1 MIKKRFLK
9 TIQGVC
15 LGVTLSLFGAFGV
28 FAEPLGL
35 STIDGQIITSRM
47 GGFQAQ
53 VPASYQVDRMGGGW
67 EISRQLVAQMK
78 TSDQMQID
86 FAASM
91 VNETDKTYI
100 VNMGFVMP
108 ADDGTGIPFSVETLK
123 AEMIQSGLDETMTQ
137 SGMITLGTK
146 EYEYLKV
153 NYGKLMADSMKDYMN
168 TAELTEGQKA
178 TVQNY
183 ISQMEKML
191 VNDFYIRQ
199 EGDRI
204 YVICQ
209 TYSADQ
215 AAEAAAFLDCLQ
227 PYSGIEGWEYS
238 EDGGW
243 KYRLADGSFAKDCW
257 KQDEFGLTYRLDGEG
272 KILYSSWIKEADGW
286 KYVDEY
292 GHMVTS
298 VTKTIDG
305 VEYTFGAD
313 GYMKEGSERAAA
325 EFTLGTLEGNHY
337 RNEWADLELTFPE
350 AATVLKGDGSS
361 RTYALVGGEHVDVDD
376 PELSYRVTLDFID
389 AEAELDRYMEA
400 LREYESTGGYQVD
413 RFETVELGGHTWRS
427 CLSSTRFSDGTS
439 HHSDWYVRQIE
450 GRFVIL
456 HFDYYEELK
465 SQADQVYQSIRA
477 AGR

>member
-1 MIKKRFLK
+1 MIKKGFLK
-9 TIQGVC
+9 TMQGIC
-15 LGVTLSLFGAFGV
+15 LGVSLSLLGAFGGC
-28 FAEPLGL
+28 AEPLGL
-35 STIDGQIITSRM
+35 STIEGQTITSRM

-53 VPASYQVDRMGGGW
+53 VPAAYQVDRMGGSW
-67 EISRQLVAQMK
+67 ELSRQLVARMK
-78 TSDQMQID
+78 TSDQIQID

-100 VNMGFVMP
+100 VNMGLVMP

-123 AEMIQSGLDETMTQ
+123 SEMLRSGLDETAAQ
-137 SGMITLGTK
+137 SGTITLGTK

-153 NYGKLMADSMKDYMN
+153 NYGRLMADSMRDDMN
-168 TAELTEGQKA
+168 TEELTQGQKTA
-178 TVQNY
+178 VQNY
-183 ISQMEKML
+183 LGQMEKML

-204 YVICQ
+204 YVLCQ

-215 AAEAAAFLDCLQ
+215 AAQAEAFLGCLK
-227 PYSGIEGWEYS
+227 PYSGIEGWEHT
-238 EDGGW
+238 EDSGW

-257 KQDEFGLTYRLDGEG
+257 RQDELGLTCRLDGEG
-272 KILYSSWIKEADGW
+272 KILYSSWVQEADGW

-292 GHMVTS
+292 GHMVTA
-298 VTKTIDG
+298 VTKAIDG

-313 GYMKEGSERAAA
+313 GYMEAGSERTAA

-350 AATVLKGDGSS
+350 EAAVLKGDGSS

-376 PELSYRVTLDFID
+376 PELSYRVTLDFT
-389 AEAELDRYMEA
+389 EAQVELDRYMEV
-400 LREYESTGGYQVD
+400 LREFGSTGGYQVD
-413 RFETVELGGHTWRS
+413 RFGTVELGGHIWRS
-427 CLSSTRFSDGTS
+427 CLSSTRFSDGTF

-450 GRFVIL
+450 GKFVIL

-477 AGR
+477 VGR

>member
-1 MIKKRFLK
+1 MIKRRFLK
-9 TIQGVC
+9 TIQGIC
-15 LGVTLSLFGAFGV
+15 LGSALSLLGAFGV
-28 FAEPLGL
+28 MAEPLGL
-35 STIDGQIITSRM
+35 SMIEGQTITSRM
-47 GGFQAQ
+47 GGFWAQ

-67 EISRQLVAQMK
+67 EISRQLVARMK
-78 TSDQMQID
+78 PSDQTQID

-108 ADDGTGIPFSVETLK
+108 ADDGTGVPFSVETLK
-123 AEMIQSGLDETMTQ
+123 AEMLRSGLDEAASQ
-137 SGMITLGTK
+137 SGTVTLGTK

-153 NYGKLMADSMKDYMN
+153 NYGKLMADSMRDYMN
-168 TAELTEGQKA
+168 TAQLTEAKKA
-178 TVQNY
+178 AVKNY
-183 ISQMEKML
+183 INQMEKML

-204 YVICQ
+204 YVLCQ
-209 TYSADQ
+209 MYSADQ
-215 AAEAAAFLDCLQ
+215 APEAAAFLGCLQ
-227 PYSGIEGWEYS
+227 PYSGIEGWEYTA
-238 EDGGW
+238 DGGW

-257 KQDEFGLTYRLDGEG
+257 KQDELGLTYRLDGEG
-272 KILYSSWIKEADGW
+272 RILYSSWIQEADSW
-286 KYVDEY
+286 KYIDEY

-298 VTKTIDG
+298 VTKSIDG

-350 AATVLKGDGSS
+350 GATVLKGDGSS

-376 PELSYRVTLDFID
+376 PELSYRVTLDFTE
-389 AEAELDRYMEA
+389 AEMELDRYMEV
-400 LREYESTGGYQVD
+400 LRDFGSTGGYQVD
-413 RFETVELGGHTWRS
+413 HFGSVELGGHTWRS

-439 HHSDWYVRQIE
+439 HHSNWYVRQIE

-477 AGR
+477 VGR

>member
-1 MIKKRFLK
+1 
-9 TIQGVC
+9 
-15 LGVTLSLFGAFGV
+15 
-28 FAEPLGL
+28 
-35 STIDGQIITSRM
+35 
-47 GGFQAQ
+47 
-53 VPASYQVDRMGGGW
+53 
-67 EISRQLVAQMK
+67 
-78 TSDQMQID
+78 
-86 FAASM
+86 
-91 VNETDKTYI
+91 
-100 VNMGFVMP
+100 MP

-272 KILYSSWIKEADGW
+272 K
-286 KYVDEY
+286 
-292 GHMVTS
+292 
-298 VTKTIDG
+298 
-305 VEYTFGAD
+305 
-313 GYMKEGSERAAA
+313 
-325 EFTLGTLEGNHY
+325 
-337 RNEWADLELTFPE
+337 DL
-350 AATVLKGDGSS
+350 VQQ
-361 RTYALVGGEHVDVDD
+361 
-376 PELSYRVTLDFID
+376 LD
-389 AEAELDRYMEA
+389 
-400 LREYESTGGYQVD
+400 
-413 RFETVELGGHTWRS
+413 
-427 CLSSTRFSDGTS
+427 
-439 HHSDWYVRQIE
+439 
-450 GRFVIL
+450 
-456 HFDYYEELK
+456 
-465 SQADQVYQSIRA
+465 
-477 AGR
+477 